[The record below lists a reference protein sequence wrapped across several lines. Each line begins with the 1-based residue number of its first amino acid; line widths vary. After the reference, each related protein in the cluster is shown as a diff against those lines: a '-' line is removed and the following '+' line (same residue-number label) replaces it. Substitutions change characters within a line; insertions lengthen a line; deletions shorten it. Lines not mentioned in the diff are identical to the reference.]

1 MGKVSVFKSVT
12 KKITGGIFMDFRIIS
27 LPPFKAASSGVDK
40 EFDFSFNGIL
50 GKFDKYFSAI
60 NPSKRDSFMP
70 RDFLFFDEEKQGMVW
85 WWALSGDMDN
95 GGNEVVDF
103 EGGYYITYVY
113 KDGDEETNSKLY
125 NQALEYIKN
134 SDIFELDIRENHY
147 AMGHII
153 TPSEIIKA
161 QGWAQM
167 ETFIPIKLKSASNL

>member
-1 MGKVSVFKSVT
+1 ME
-12 KKITGGIFMDFRIIS
+12 FRIIS

-40 EFDFSFNGIL
+40 EFNFSLNGIL

-60 NPSKRDSFMP
+60 KLSDRDSFMP

-85 WWALSGDMDN
+85 WWALSEDMDN
-95 GGNEVVDF
+95 DGNEVVDF

-113 KDGDEETNSKLY
+113 KDGNEEANGKLY
-125 NQALEYIKN
+125 KQTLEYIKN
-134 SDIFELDIRENHY
+134 SDILELDIRQNHY

-167 ETFIPIKLKSASNL
+167 ETFIPVKLKANIN